1 MEPSELEVGWQMVR
15 RLSEHRGDPVVSSVY
30 LDVDGAHRPVAATYE
45 AAFDQLALDLHHRA
59 RARQDARILHS
70 VDGDIQR
77 MRAWLAHGVDRTAV
91 RGLALFGCSEQ
102 DYFEAVELPLAV
114 RDEASIGASPR
125 IRQLVELLDEPEPFL
140 VALVDKQSLRLLH
153 VDGHRIDEHPPLVAP
168 DARAIDTSVELGSF
182 QRQAEEAAL
191 VFARRAADAVEE
203 AVRERPV
210 GQIVVGGSD
219 EAVASLERFLHP
231 TTQALT
237 IGRAHVRVAA
247 GPEEVAAAARLVAD
261 RAEGEREANLVDE
274 VRQRAAGA
282 HGGVVGLEATLNS
295 LSEHHVAT
303 LLVRDGFS
311 APGGTC
317 PACGHVGP
325 DIRQCT
331 KCGATNVEVDDV
343 VELAIENAVAQG
355 AAIEFC
361 HDTELERF
369 GSIAAIERY

>member
-1 MEPSELEVGWQMVR
+1 MAWPCS
-15 RLSEHRGDPVVSSVY
+15 
-30 LDVDGAHRPVAATYE
+30 GA
-45 AAFDQLALDLHHRA
+45 
-59 RARQDARILHS
+59 
-70 VDGDIQR
+70 
-77 MRAWLAHGVDRTAV
+77 
-91 RGLALFGCSEQ
+91 EQ

-140 VALVDKQSLRLLH
+140 VTLVDKQSLRLLH
-153 VDGHRIDEHPPLVAP
+153 VDGHRIDEHPPLEDA

-182 QRQAEEAAL
+182 QHHDEEEAAL

-203 AVRERPV
+203 AVRKRPV
-210 GQIVVGGSD
+210 GQIVVGGPD
-219 EAVASLERFLHP
+219 EAVASVDRFLHP
-231 TTQALT
+231 TTQALI

-261 RAEGEREANLVDE
+261 RAERQREANLVEE

-282 HGGVVGLEATLNS
+282 HGGVVGLEATLNA

-317 PACGHVGP
+317 VACGHVGP
-325 DIRQCT
+325 DVRQCPE
-331 KCGATNVEVDDV
+331 CGTTNIEVDDV

-355 AAIEFC
+355 ATIEFC
-361 HDTELERF
+361 HDTELDRF